1 MYIRDNKWNIACR
14 LRPQVAKVAKL
25 QVDYVFPG
33 YTGLEDE
40 TFYRLNDQLKK
51 SFGRTLRAKLKSAA

>member
-1 MYIRDNKWNIACR
+1 MQDRSYEIILARDCR
-14 LRPQVAKVAKL
+14 QVAKVAKL

-33 YTGLEDE
+33 YTELEDE